1 LVLKVLKE
9 NKYEFALLG
18 LAFLWVVGSFFA
30 SLACPKGNW
39 FCRSGAVMVLLA
51 VIVEFHLGNLQ
62 QAENS
67 TASVVAGLG
76 IPFSGDLPKIKQHL
90 ARAAHIFAIVGTL
103 IWGYGD
109 LLV

>member
-1 LVLKVLKE
+1 MLKVLKE
-9 NKYEFALLG
+9 NRYEFALLG
-18 LAFLWVVGSFFA
+18 LALLWVGGSLLA
-30 SLACPKGNW
+30 SLAWPKGNW

-67 TASVVAGLG
+67 NASVIAGLG
-76 IPFSGDLPKIKQHL
+76 IPVSGDLPKIKQHL
-90 ARAAHIFAIVGTL
+90 AKAAHIFAISGTL

-109 LLV
+109 LLI